1 MEWSSTFCGI
11 QFQWRQLLEEWQNT
25 MVKPYAVEA
34 VLTNLKHACDPKI
47 ENSPYLDQFLVYLNA
62 KEEVEGV
69 QWFLYETIRFGW
81 FQGVKRFDFIKGAL
95 HLLSLDSC
103 FPVFPGSPL
112 KRQTIRQYLMEHLS
126 SIEKELLNLVD
137 APLRVHAKLNIRM
150 IRSFTDT
157 TKDDVLIVQ
166 KHHSDSNFSITYHDM
181 GDAMDGSIKMHKVA
195 TAREVLQTIRYTFH
209 FLLMDQE
216 PFEAIQIS
224 FPCLPSILLNTS
236 DLSSKNRD
244 SIYDALEMTLERW
257 PSSL

>member
-1 MEWSSTFCGI
+1 MEWPSTFCGI
-11 QFQWRQLLEEWQNT
+11 QFQWRKLLEEWQNT

-34 VLTNLKHACDPKI
+34 VLTNLKHACDPLI
-47 ENSPYLDQFLVYLNA
+47 ENSPFLDQFLVYLNA

-95 HLLSLDSC
+95 SLLSIDSS

-137 APLRVHAKLNIRM
+137 APLRTYTKLEIRM
-150 IRSFTDT
+150 IRTLTDT
-157 TKDDVLIVQ
+157 TKDDLLTIQ
-166 KHHSDSNFSITYHDM
+166 KHHSDSNFSIKYNDSH
-181 GDAMDGSIKMHKVA
+181 GNVKMHKVA
-195 TAREVLQTIRYTFH
+195 TAKDVLQTIRYTFH

-216 PFEAIQIS
+216 PFEVLQVS
-224 FPCLPSILLNTS
+224 FPCLPSILLNIS
-236 DLSSKNRD
+236 DLTSKNRD

-257 PSSL
+257 PSYL